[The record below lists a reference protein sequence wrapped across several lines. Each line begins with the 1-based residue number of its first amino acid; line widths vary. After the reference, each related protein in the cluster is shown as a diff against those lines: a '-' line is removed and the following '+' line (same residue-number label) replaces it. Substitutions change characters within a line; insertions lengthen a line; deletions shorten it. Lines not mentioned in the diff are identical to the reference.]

1 MTRRL
6 NIDFAPPTLARTLRL
21 TPQWAWSLGLVGLLL
36 CLAAALSWQRA
47 GQDQLALRDEIAAV
61 EARLAARQTR
71 PRVKA
76 APPVPEAQVLA
87 VNSVISRL
95 NLPWGAL
102 FEAFEQST
110 APSIALLEINPDPK
124 NHVVRGIAEAR
135 TGAAMLGYVE
145 RLKREPFWVDARLT
159 KHEFVD
165 QDATQPVRFEFEVL
179 WQEGGP

>member
-21 TPQWAWSLGLVGLLL
+21 TPAWAWSLGAVGLLL
-36 CLAAALSWQRA
+36 CLAAALSWQRV

-71 PRVKA
+71 ALVKP

-87 VNSVISRL
+87 VNSVITRL
-95 NLPWGAL
+95 NLPWGSL
-102 FEAFEQST
+102 FDAFEQAT
-110 APSIALLEINPDPK
+110 APSVALLELNPDPK
-124 NHVVRGIAEAR
+124 SHTVKGVAEAR
-135 TGAAMLGYVE
+135 TGAAMLAYIE
-145 RLKREPFWVDARLT
+145 RLKREPLCVAARLT

-165 QDATQPVRFEFEVL
+165 QDATQPVRFEFEL
-179 WQEGGP
+179 SWQEDGP